1 MGHVGTGMRRAC
13 AHAIECASETLV
25 QSAVAAVRAG
35 ELRRKLHLTST
46 TLTRCEV
53 LKGCFC
59 AVARGACRHT
69 AEAVVFS
76 SEGLDAWSQRQL
88 CRCGLAGAVAGLVA
102 AS

>member
-46 TLTRCEV
+46 TLTPGVRC
-53 LKGCFC
+53 
-59 AVARGACRHT
+59 
-69 AEAVVFS
+69 
-76 SEGLDAWSQRQL
+76 
-88 CRCGLAGAVAGLVA
+88 
-102 AS
+102 